1 VQDADITD
9 CHAFLYKVEVDLNI
23 LHVLV
28 LNEVDGEVDSVDIVA
43 LDKGALC
50 QQSVKLLK

>member
-9 CHAFLYKVEVDLNI
+9 CHAFLHKVDVDLNI